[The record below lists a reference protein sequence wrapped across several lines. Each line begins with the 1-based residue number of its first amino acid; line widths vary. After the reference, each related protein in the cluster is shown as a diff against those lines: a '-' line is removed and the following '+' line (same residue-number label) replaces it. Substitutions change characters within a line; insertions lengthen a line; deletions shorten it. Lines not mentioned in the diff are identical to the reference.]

1 MTRPKISENSQDSRL
16 KLMDPLRG
24 SLKAQW
30 KQGIAGTG
38 WGNAL
43 ACVALAV
50 GVYLTSKIYT
60 LLNHGPYVLFLKT
73 PLDDLIPVVKPF
85 VIPYVSLEPFIYA
98 SLVLLLLFRTRL
110 FQSATLSMIA
120 TWFVSYAFYFLLQS
134 FVQRPTLVGDD
145 MLTQMIRDV
154 YAGDNA
160 YNDFPSLHTSLSTI
174 LALHWWRVDK
184 RIGIPVAIWVA
195 LIVLSTVFVK
205 QHYVPDVLGGLA
217 LAFGTSW
224 VLLRLVG
231 SRTAQPLVPQGKLP
245 PHLTEKV
252 SRS

>member
-1 MTRPKISENSQDSRL
+1 MDWL
-16 KLMDPLRG
+16 KGQL
-24 SLKAQW
+24 Q
-30 KQGIAGTG
+30 QGIAGTG
-38 WGNAL
+38 WRNML

-50 GVYLTSKIYT
+50 GVYLTSKIYA
-60 LLNHGPYVLFLKT
+60 LLNHGPNVLFLKT
-73 PLDDLIPVVKPF
+73 PLDDVIPVVKPF

-120 TWFVSYAFYFLLQS
+120 TWLVSYAFYFFLQS
-134 FVQRPTLVGDD
+134 FVVRPTPVGNDL
-145 MLTQMIRDV
+145 LTQMIRDV

-174 LALHWWRVDK
+174 FAIHWWRADK
-184 RIGIPVAIWVA
+184 RIGLPVAVWVA

-205 QHYVPDVLGGLA
+205 QHYVPDILGGLL

-224 VLLRLVG
+224 VFLRRVALDHG
-231 SRTAQPLVPQGKLP
+231 STVSSPQGKLP

-252 SRS
+252 LRS